1 MEEKSEKSRE
11 GRGENKRQ
19 VTRNGRKLLEAL
31 EEVLIIW
38 NENVKG
44 DRKREY
50 TYVGERRCSV
60 IDYIIGEEEAL
71 NKMRKVQVEDR
82 IDRVGLLSNSGG
94 NRRKEKEKR

>member
-1 MEEKSEKSRE
+1 MK
-11 GRGENKRQ
+11 RGERAKDKK

-50 TYVGERRCSV
+50 TYVGERGCSV

-94 NRRKEKEKR
+94 NRRKEKKKR

>member
-1 MEEKSEKSRE
+1 M
-11 GRGENKRQ
+11 
-19 VTRNGRKLLEAL
+19 
-31 EEVLIIW
+31 
-38 NENVKG
+38 
-44 DRKREY
+44 
-50 TYVGERRCSV
+50 